1 LVDIGRRETE
11 EKRRRHPLFEARIF
25 GKGDIGLD
33 LTAFR
38 CLAPRSRAE
47 EKTWTVVIELF
58 GDRCTLHLIIQ
69 HFGVWLV
76 PKAREHRPPR

>member
-1 LVDIGRRETE
+1 LDPTTFLVDIGRRETE

-47 EKTWTVVIELF
+47 EKT
-58 GDRCTLHLIIQ
+58 
-69 HFGVWLV
+69 
-76 PKAREHRPPR
+76 

>member
-1 LVDIGRRETE
+1 VSRGREKDMGCIDWRFLRRGHIGLDPTTFLVDIGRRETE
-11 EKRRRHPLFEARIF
+11 EKRRRHPLFEARVF

-47 EKTWTVVIELF
+47 EKT
-58 GDRCTLHLIIQ
+58 
-69 HFGVWLV
+69 
-76 PKAREHRPPR
+76 